1 MHQWAYFVSCRG
13 TYTDLP
19 PPIRVALSDEI
30 NRIFSQRQISQEE
43 RSPQATEVQHAH
55 PYERRI
61 LTSIFQEPLQ
71 DLAHDN
77 QDVSEQQETASD
89 TLPQPSGSAASE
101 ACSGVQESVA
111 QGQAASMTSGGSM
124 GGSGGSA
131 PQHSSAHPI
140 LIMSESDKKHQTKML
155 ATANRRC

>member
-1 MHQWAYFVSCRG
+1 MHTLMKVESSLVY
-13 TYTDLP
+13 L
-19 PPIRVALSDEI
+19 
-30 NRIFSQRQISQEE
+30 
-43 RSPQATEVQHAH
+43 
-55 PYERRI
+55 
-61 LTSIFQEPLQ
+61 QEPLQ
-71 DLAHDN
+71 DLVHDN
-77 QDVSEQQETASD
+77 QEVSDREQQETANDS
-89 TLPQPSGSAASE
+89 LPQPSGSAASE